1 MQLNER
7 ETNMAKVL
15 VIEDNLDTQLL
26 LRKILE
32 PNYSIK
38 IAEDLKSAWDCI
50 ENEEWDIVILDRS
63 LPDGD
68 GLELCLKLKKL
79 NLESKFSVLML
90 TAHGELD
97 EKIKGLAAG
106 ADDYVVKPFEPR
118 ELLARME
125 AILRRRSANG
135 SGFQSTIN
143 LANLV
148 INIETHAVSA
158 KIDKDQTVPIDLTP
172 IEFKI
177 LLALVKNYGKEI
189 DREHLVQVV
198 WDKINLSERNI
209 DTHVC
214 HLRKKIAQG
223 NLVIKNRRGKGYY
236 LKKDEPIV
244 KKPASAM
251 QTTTSLPY
259 DKRSQSGNF
268 AN

>member
-1 MQLNER
+1 
-7 ETNMAKVL
+7 MAKVL
-15 VIEDNLDTQLL
+15 VIEDNVDTQLL
-26 LRKILE
+26 LNRTLVPTYE
-32 PNYSIK
+32 VK
-38 IAEDLKSAWDCI
+38 IASDLKSAWNYI
-50 ENEEWDIVILDRS
+50 ESEDWDIVILDRS

-68 GLELCLKLKKL
+68 GLELCFKLKKL
-79 NLESKFSVLML
+79 NLESKFSVLVL

-97 EKIKGLAAG
+97 EKIKGLSAG

-125 AILRRRSANG
+125 AILRRRAAHG
-135 SGFQSTIN
+135 SQFQSTIA

-158 KIDKDQTVPIDLTP
+158 KVGKDETVAIDLTP

-177 LLALVKNYGKEI
+177 LLTLVKNYGKEI
-189 DREHLVQVV
+189 DREHLVQTV

-214 HLRKKIAQG
+214 HLRKKIIAG
-223 NLVIKNRRGKGYY
+223 GLVIKNRRGKGYY
-236 LKKDEPIV
+236 LKKEEPLL
-244 KKPASAM
+244 KKVTPLSS
-251 QTTTSLPY
+251 TVTTSLPY
-259 DKRSQSGNF
+259 FKRSLNGNL

>member
-1 MQLNER
+1 MSFNER
-7 ETNMAKVL
+7 DNTMTKVL

-26 LRKILE
+26 LRKVLE
-32 PNYSIK
+32 PVYDIK
-38 IAEDLKSAWDCI
+38 IAEDLKSAWNFI
-50 ENEEWDIVILDRS
+50 ENEEWDIVVLDRS

-68 GLELCLKLKKL
+68 GLELVLKLKKL

-97 EKIKGLAAG
+97 DKIKGLAAG

-118 ELLARME
+118 ELLARMD

-135 SGFQSTIN
+135 NSFQSTIN

-158 KIDKDQTVPIDLTP
+158 KIEKDQTVLIDLTP

-223 NLVIKNRRGKGYY
+223 GLVIKNRRGKGYY

-244 KKPASAM
+244 KKTTVAP
-251 QTTTSLPY
+251 TTTSLPY
-259 DKRSQSGNF
+259 YKRSQSGNIT
-268 AN
+268 N